1 MRKNWLLI
9 ITLSIL
15 LLALPLL
22 EVVAVANAG
31 DTETEQNNGD
41 EGIENQLFSD
51 VTQGH
56 WVNEVLP
63 KMVKA
68 GVIIRVLGEKFDPD
82 VPITRGDLTRMILRA
97 KGIDAPELLPI
108 SGPRFEDVTTDL
120 DTYFYIEAAYG
131 MAITNGRGSHT
142 FLPYDASTREETV
155 VMIIRAMGL
164 ENEAKMFHSEKLLQ
178 QFQDHTK
185 IAPDFRT
192 YMAYAIY
199 HQMIRGKQME
209 EGLNLDPKGQTTRA
223 EAATMISRF
232 VLTNTDQLETVE
244 VDQQNIRYHTLLEAE
259 ATAYSNAQPELSNY
273 TSTGLFVRKG
283 IVAVDP
289 KVIPYGTHLYIEGY
303 GYGVA
308 GDTGSAMRDQE
319 HIRID
324 LAFPTVA
331 EALQYGRRYNVKVYV
346 LDNPSVFK

>member
-9 ITLSIL
+9 ITLCFL
-15 LLALPLL
+15 LSVTPLL
-22 EVVAVANAG
+22 EVGAVENTG
-31 DTETEQNNGD
+31 NTETEQVTVKS
-41 EGIENQLFSD
+41 QLFSD
-51 VTQGH
+51 VTLGH
-56 WVNEVLP
+56 WVNEDLL
-63 KMVKA
+63 KMVEA
-68 GVIIRVLGEKFDPD
+68 GVIVRTPGEEFDPD
-82 VPITRGDLTRMILRA
+82 EPITRGDLIRMILRA

-108 SGPRFEDVTTDL
+108 AGPRFEDVPTDL

-131 MAITNGRGSHT
+131 MAITNGRGSNT
-142 FLPYDASTREETV
+142 FLPHDASTREESV

-164 ENEAKMFHSEKLLQ
+164 KNEAETFHSEKLLQ
-178 QFQDHTK
+178 QFQDHEK

-192 YMAYAIY
+192 FMAYAIY
-199 HQMIRGKQME
+199 HQMIRGKQVE
-209 EGLNLDPKGQTTRA
+209 EGLVLDPKGQTTRA
-223 EAATMISRF
+223 EAATMIARF
-232 VLTNTDQLETVE
+232 VLTNTDQLESIE
-244 VDQQNIRYHTLLEAE
+244 VDQQNVRYHTVLEAE
-259 ATAYSNAQPELSNY
+259 ATAYSNAQPELSDY

-303 GYGVA
+303 GFGVA
-308 GDTGSAMRDQE
+308 GDTGRAMRDQQ

-346 LDNPSVFK
+346 LDNPSAFE